1 MTLGPIEI
9 VVIGFES
16 GTFKGEIVQELG
28 TLVDAGTISIV
39 DGLFVRRTAEDEL
52 DYLELDQVGDD
63 SEVSRLAA
71 LADRIDG
78 LVSAED
84 VDELAGELPVG
95 GAAAILVFEHTWV
108 KPLRDAVFAA
118 GGELAESIRVPG
130 PVVSEVLAEIEALEN
145 EEN

>member
-16 GTFKGEIVQELG
+16 GTFTGGIVQELG
-28 TLVDAGTISIV
+28 ALVDAGTISIV
-39 DGLFVRRTAEDEL
+39 DGLFVRRTGDDEL
-52 DYLELDQVGDD
+52 DFLELDQVGDD
-63 SEVSRLAA
+63 SEVARLAA

-78 LVSAED
+78 LVSSED
-84 VDELAGELPVG
+84 VDELTANLPVG

-108 KPLRDAVFAA
+108 KPLRDAITAA

-130 PVVSEVLAEIEALEN
+130 PVVSEVLAEIEALDN

>member
-16 GTFKGEIVQELG
+16 GTFKGEIVQELSA
-28 TLVDAGTISIV
+28 LVDAGTISIV
-39 DGLFVRRTAEDEL
+39 DGLFVRRTGEDEL
-52 DYLELDQVGDD
+52 DYVELDQVGDD
-63 SEVSRLAA
+63 SEVSRLAEV
-71 LADRIDG
+71 ADRIDG
-78 LVSAED
+78 LVSEED
-84 VDELAGELPVG
+84 VEELAAELPVG

-108 KPLRDAVFAA
+108 KPLRDAIAAA

>member
-1 MTLGPIEI
+1 MTWGPIEI

-16 GTFKGEIVQELG
+16 GTFDGSIVSELG
-28 TLVDAGTISIV
+28 KLVEAGTISIV
-39 DGLFVRRTAEDEL
+39 DGLFVRRTGEDEL
-52 DYLELDQVGDD
+52 DFVELDQVADGT
-63 SEVSRLAA
+63 EVGRLAA

-78 LVSAED
+78 LVSSDD
-84 VDELAGELPVG
+84 VDELAADLPVG

-108 KPLRDAVFAA
+108 KPLRDAVTAA

-145 EEN
+145 QEN

>member
-1 MTLGPIEI
+1 MTVGPIEI

-16 GTFKGEIVQELG
+16 GTFTGEIVQELSA
-28 TLVDAGTISIV
+28 LVDAGTISIV
-39 DGLFVRRTAEDEL
+39 DGLFVRRTGEDEL
-52 DYLELDQVGDD
+52 EFLELDQVADD
-63 SEVSRLAA
+63 SDVSRLAD

-78 LVSAED
+78 LVSDED
-84 VDELAGELPVG
+84 VDELAADLPVG

-108 KPLRDAVFAA
+108 KPLRDAVVAA
-118 GGELAESIRVPG
+118 GGELAESIRIPG